1 MSYIKNCKICGQRI
15 SLREMSH
22 GQWVAFDVNTDKPHK
37 HGKSS
42 RKKAGPKIQSNQIDR
57 ESPTNNDGFP
67 TGQTVVIAV
76 VVIGLLF
83 FFFS

>member
-42 RKKAGPKIQSNQIDR
+42 RKKASLKRQSNHTER
-57 ESPTNNDGFP
+57 ETPTNNDGFP
-67 TGQTVVIAV
+67 TGQTVVIV
-76 VVIGLLF
+76 VVITGLLF
-83 FFFS
+83 FFLS